1 LNPAAALAEPLAATA
16 LARWIQSA
24 WVFPFVEAGHILSFA
39 LLLGAIAVID
49 VRLMGLLRHQPVAPL
64 LRSALPVALAGFA
77 GAVASGTLLFVANA
91 GDLIANRAFGVK
103 LVLLSFAG
111 LNAAWFHASAAKEAL
126 ATTAPPP
133 ATMRIAGAVSLLLW
147 AATVVAGRLIAYV

>member
-1 LNPAAALAEPLAATA
+1 MNPAAALAEPLANTA
-16 LARWIQSA
+16 LARWLQTG
-24 WVFPFVEAGHILSFA
+24 WVFPAVESVHLLSIA
-39 LLLGAIAVID
+39 LLVGAIAVVD
-49 VRLMGLLRHQPVAPL
+49 LRLVGALRHVAIAPL
-64 LRSALPVALAGFA
+64 LRSALPVALAGFL

-91 GDLIANRAFGVK
+91 GDLVGNRVFALK

-133 ATMRIAGAVSLLLW
+133 ASMRLAGAVSLLLW
-147 AATVVAGRLIAYV
+147 AATIVAGRMIAYV